1 MEWRSWAADV
11 VAIRPGPIR
20 WGHAVQGG
28 IAVLLP
34 GLLFIALGQPTLALA
49 ASNGGFLALY
59 LGGLS
64 RTRRAKLLP
73 IIGVGLFAAV
83 ALALVGAQAGVAGA
97 VISVSVLGVL
107 ATILTV
113 GWGVGP
119 PGALFFVLLAGAFS
133 TLGLAEAERTG
144 RVDFAGVL
152 GPLATGLVLAYA
164 IVVAPLLLRSV
175 RQQTGAAPGRSD
187 RLQFSLR
194 GQALVILVR
203 VTVAVAVA
211 ATIGLLLGE
220 DRAYWI
226 VITVVAVLQTSARR
240 RMSAIRAGQRL
251 IGTVVGL
258 GVFALL
264 ALLPLTE
271 LTLLLII
278 GVLQTVI
285 ELVIARNYGL
295 ALAFI
300 TPLALLVAA
309 QSDPGDVGAVVGER
323 VVDTVI
329 GVLIAVVVVLI
340 EHGWVTR
347 RSRDREARQSEPD
360 ATGDQPHPA

>member
-1 MEWRSWAADV
+1 MEWRSWATDV
-11 VAIRPGPIR
+11 VAIRPGPVR

-64 RTRRAKLLP
+64 RIRRAKLLP

-83 ALALVGAQAGVAGA
+83 ALALLGAQAGAAAAVAT
-97 VISVSVLGVL
+97 VSVLAVL
-107 ATILTV
+107 ATVVTV

-133 TLGLAEAERTG
+133 TLGIVESERTG
-144 RVDFAGVL
+144 RVDFGAVL
-152 GPLATGLVLAYA
+152 LPLGTGLVLAYA
-164 IVVAPLLLRSV
+164 IVLAPLLLPAV
-175 RQQTGAAPGRSD
+175 RRQTGAAPGRSD
-187 RLQFSLR
+187 RLRFSLR
-194 GQALVILVR
+194 RQALVIVVR
-203 VTVAVAVA
+203 VAVAVAVA
-211 ATIGLLLGE
+211 ASIGLILGE

-240 RMSAIRAGQRL
+240 RMSAIRGGQRL
-251 IGTVVGL
+251 LGTVLGL

-271 LTLLLII
+271 LTLLLVI

-295 ALAFI
+295 ALVLI

-323 VVDTVI
+323 VVDTII
-329 GVLIAVVVVLI
+329 GVLIAVVVVVI
-340 EHGWVTR
+340 EHGWVTH
-347 RSRDREARQSEPD
+347 RSRGDRAPWAQEQ
-360 ATGDQPHPA
+360 